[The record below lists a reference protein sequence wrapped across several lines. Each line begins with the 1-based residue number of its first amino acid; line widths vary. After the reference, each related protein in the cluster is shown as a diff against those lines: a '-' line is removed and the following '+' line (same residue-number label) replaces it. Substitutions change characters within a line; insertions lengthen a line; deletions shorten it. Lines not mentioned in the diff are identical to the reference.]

1 MRRIL
6 LITIAS
12 IVLGPAMVRSAELP
26 TNNDPNNQIRFATP
40 EEAAARRGKL
50 IRFIWPEGL
59 PTQCQPTVTK
69 NVDAE
74 AFTEH
79 LKGVD
84 HSLVEGVD
92 RPETERS
99 GSAR

>member
-1 MRRIL
+1 MIC
-6 LITIAS
+6 
-12 IVLGPAMVRSAELP
+12 
-26 TNNDPNNQIRFATP
+26 
-40 EEAAARRGKL
+40 
-50 IRFIWPEGL
+50 FIWPEGL